1 MGAHIPAW
9 KKLGLQL
16 KNAPAAP
23 IQEDSETTPSASA
36 DKQSPSKAT
45 KKRALPSENEE
56 PQGKKQRLENGTA
69 EDKKKSK
76 KTTQKD
82 LKSTELKPS
91 TEQQSAEKDLP
102 SAKKSKKQ
110 KRKSVSFAD
119 DTKSEDDTADLQPS
133 PEEIE
138 IDLTPAAIAARRAEK
153 KSKRENRAKNRP
165 ASAAAAAAQQP
176 SSDPST
182 TTTHTHPV
190 LRYLSTYHKS
200 REQWKFQKNRETHL
214 LKHALAVDRIPS
226 TYNAALAAYLAGIK
240 SEGAKKRIAEV
251 ALEAVKADEGDVES
265 DKYAGDEVARDEYT
279 NAVAS
284 FRKRLVGEE
293 VDLDAWEEDWG
304 DDMANLSPEWLKKLE
319 KRRRAELVLHFVGGS
334 GLLLAE
340 KAKEQPKAAASKKRK
355 NRTAVIEDTS
365 SSDSSSSSESDS
377 DSDSD
382 DSGSKPTIK
391 GQVNGKKTTAS
402 SSSDDT
408 SSSGSSSESSSD
420 SDSDS
425 DTSSASSSASDSDS
439 SSDSDSD

>member
-1 MGAHIPAW
+1 MAARIPAW

-16 KNAPAAP
+16 KNAPAAS
-23 IQEDSETTPSASA
+23 IQEDADITPSASA
-36 DKQSPSKAT
+36 DKQSPSKST

-76 KTTQKD
+76 KNTQKD

-91 TEQQSAEKDLP
+91 TEQQNAEKEDLP
-102 SAKKSKKQ
+102 SAKKSKQ

-119 DTKSEDDTADLQPS
+119 GTKSDDDLQPAE
-133 PEEIE
+133 EEIE

-153 KSKRENRAKNRP
+153 KLKRENRAKNRP
-165 ASAAAAAAQQP
+165 ASAATQQP
-176 SSDPST
+176 SDPSTT

-200 REQWKFQKNRETHL
+200 RSQWKFQKNRETHL

-240 SEGAKKRIAEV
+240 SEGAKKRIAET
-251 ALEAVKADEGDVES
+251 ALEAIKADDVDVES
-265 DKYAGDEVARDEYT
+265 DKYAGDEGARGEYVNT
-279 NAVAS
+279 VAS
-284 FRKRLVGEE
+284 FRKGLVGQEE
-293 VDLDAWEEDWG
+293 VGLDGWEEDWG
-304 DDMANLSPEWLKKLE
+304 GDVTNLSAEWLRKLE
-319 KRRRAELVLHFVGGS
+319 KRRRAELVLHFVGG
-334 GLLLAE
+334 GLLLGE
-340 KAKEQPKAAASKKRK
+340 KVGEQPKAAVSKKRK

-365 SSDSSSSSESDS
+365 SSDSSSSES

-382 DSGSKPTIK
+382 DSSSKPTIK
-391 GQVNGKKTTAS
+391 KQVNGKKAAAADS

-408 SSSGSSSESSSD
+408 SSSGSSSSESSSD
-420 SDSDS
+420 SDSGTFD
-425 DTSSASSSASDSDS
+425 
-439 SSDSDSD
+439 